1 MRILIPQNDT
11 MKHIQ
16 LTIFTGLSILLAV
29 ANPPHARAD
38 EVGVSS
44 DRILFGQVAALE
56 GRSSALGQG
65 MRLGILAAFAEI
77 NAKGGVHGRKLELI
91 SRDDGYDPDRSVAQT
106 IKLIE
111 EDQVFALI
119 GAVGTPTTTATVPIA
134 TAKNVPFIGP
144 FTGAAFLR
152 APDLHNVVNIRASYA
167 AEAEAWI
174 KHLTEHLHVKRIAIF
189 YQDDSFGRDGLAGV
203 KPALEKR
210 RMELTAEGTFE
221 RNTKAVG
228 SALRT
233 LKRAEPEAVVMVGT
247 YGPCAEFIKLAH
259 KSGFNPIFVNI
270 SFVGANALAQELG
283 PEGQGV
289 IISQVVPF
297 PWDSSVKVVADYQ
310 AAEKALDPSL
320 KPEFVSLEGY
330 LSGRLVASVLEET
343 GPNPTRAD
351 MLRVI
356 NDVGRFDISGTI
368 MTFGPKMHDA
378 PAKVFL
384 TVIQPD
390 GTFKAVEEL

>member
-11 MKHIQ
+11 MKHLQ
-16 LTIFTGLSILLAV
+16 LTIFTGLSILFAV
-29 ANPPHARAD
+29 ANPLDARAD

-44 DRILFGQVAALE
+44 DAILFGQVAALE

-65 MRLGILAAFAEI
+65 MRQGILAAFAEI
-77 NAKGGVHGRKLELI
+77 NARGGVHGRKLELI

-174 KHLTEHLHVKRIAIF
+174 KHLTEHLHVKSIAIF

-203 KPALEKR
+203 KLALEKR
-210 RMELTAEGTFE
+210 SMELTAEGTFE

-259 KSGFNPIFVNI
+259 RSGFNPIFVNI
-270 SFVGANALAQELG
+270 SFVGADALAKELG

-310 AAEKALDPSL
+310 AAEKALDPGL
-320 KPEFVSLEGY
+320 MPEFVSLEGY
-330 LSGRLVASVLEET
+330 LSGRLVAAALQQT

-368 MTFGPKMHDA
+368 MTFGPKTLDA

>member
-16 LTIFTGLSILLAV
+16 LTIFTGLWILFAV
-29 ANPPHARAD
+29 ANPLRASAD
-38 EVGVSS
+38 EVGVSANT
-44 DRILFGQVAALE
+44 ILFGQAAALD

-65 MRLGILAAFAEI
+65 MRQGILAAFAEI
-77 NAKGGVHGRKLELI
+77 NAKGGV
-91 SRDDGYDPDRSVAQT
+91 
-106 IKLIE
+106 
-111 EDQVFALI
+111 EDKVFALI
-119 GAVGTPTTTATVPIA
+119 GAVGTPTTAATVPIA
-134 TAKNVPFIGP
+134 KAGNVPFIGP

-152 APDLHNVVNIRASYA
+152 APDLDNVVNIRASYA

-174 KHLTEHLHVKRIAIF
+174 KHLTEDRHVRSIAIF
-189 YQDDSFGRDGLAGV
+189 YQDDVFGRDGLAGV
-203 KPALEKR
+203 KLALKKR
-210 RMELTAEGTFE
+210 TMELTAEGTFE

-247 YGPCAEFIKLAH
+247 YAPCAEFIKLAH

-270 SFVGANALAQELG
+270 SFVGANALANELG

-297 PWDSSVKVVADYQ
+297 PWDRSVQVVADYQ
-310 AAEKALDPSL
+310 AAENALDPGL

-330 LSGRLVASVLEET
+330 LSGRLAAAALEQT
-343 GPNPTRAD
+343 GPNPTRAG
-351 MLRVI
+351 MLKVI

-390 GTFKAVEEL
+390 GTFKAVERL